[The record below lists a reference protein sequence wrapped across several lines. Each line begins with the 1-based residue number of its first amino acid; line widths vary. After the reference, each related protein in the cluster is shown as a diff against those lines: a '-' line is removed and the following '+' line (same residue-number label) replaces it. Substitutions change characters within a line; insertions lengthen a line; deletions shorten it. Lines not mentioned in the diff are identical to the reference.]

1 MRAVASGSVNRP
13 FSQVCSG
20 VVQDA
25 WGNGPLSL
33 ESRQRGMR
41 SAIAGTGMDMFPL
54 EKCLG
59 VCCGGSGQEVL
70 QATGRA

>member
-1 MRAVASGSVNRP
+1 MQPVASGSVNHP

-33 ESRQRGMR
+33 KSRQTGMR
-41 SAIAGTGMDMFPL
+41 STIAGTGMDIFPL

-59 VCCGGSGQEVL
+59 VCCSDSGWEVL